1 MSRRE
6 RPDDET
12 VAFSSRGGDP
22 PGGTTQTMYMEPP
35 PMPPRGRQA
44 LIYALV
50 LLLGLGGGFAVAQF
64 VGADDEG
71 IPDEN
76 LVLFESASS
85 GFPIANAAFTGS
97 TFNAQTE
104 QCDKESLKR
113 FLRARPKKVFDAWL
127 DLQGITETEFDAFVD
142 RLETRILTTT
152 LAVTNHGCFEDG
164 KCPFAVQSVLGAG
177 TPVWFDP
184 QQQRVVAKCTCSNP
198 LKPPR
203 CPPNCEDQPTP
214 TPTAS
219 ATPTPTT
226 RETPTPTPTPT
237 ATPTPT
243 PTPTRTPCPP
253 GTTGITCQPTPTPT
267 ATERPPQ

>member
-6 RPDDET
+6 QPEDET
-12 VAFSSRGGDP
+12 VAFPARGGGSG
-22 PGGTTQTMYMEPP
+22 GGTTRTMYMEPP
-35 PMPPRGRQA
+35 PTPPRGRQA

-50 LLLGLGGGFAVAQF
+50 LLLGLGGGFAIAQF
-64 VGADDEG
+64 VGADDED

-76 LVLFESASS
+76 LVLFESAST

-127 DLQGITETEFDAFVD
+127 NLQGITETEFDAFVD
-142 RLETRILTTT
+142 RLETRILPTT

-164 KCPFAVQSVLGAG
+164 KCPFAIQSVLGAG

-184 QQQRVVAKCTCSNP
+184 QQERVVAKCTCSNP

-214 TPTAS
+214 TPTATPT
-219 ATPTPTT
+219 ATPSQTTEPPRTTAPPTT
-226 RETPTPTPTPT
+226 APPTTAPPTPTPTPFRL
-237 ATPTPT
+237 TPTPT
-243 PTPTRTPCPP
+243 
-253 GTTGITCQPTPTPT
+253 QQQ
-267 ATERPPQ
+267 PPQ